1 MTEEF
6 INDYTI
12 TIAKLLRERFDDIEN
27 HSLGKVKSGVSVGFD
42 YLDDMTQGLPK
53 GSLIVLGGRPS
64 MGKTTFSL
72 NMALNVA
79 KSQNLPIC
87 IFNLERSKEQICDR
101 FLSMECKIDTNRIR
115 TGKLTKDEWQS
126 FADGINTIGTLPI
139 FIANKHINSILDMQ
153 RICQSIKEQS
163 LEQNLGLIILDYQ
176 RFHDYSPFMDVS
188 KREENLSNLIK
199 GLKSIAK
206 GLNVPII
213 LISQVDKDVEKR
225 SNKRPLLS
233 DLRDCDV
240 LEFYTDIIWM
250 IYRDVYYN
258 LDTEDE
264 RIAEIITYKNNNGP
278 PGTVKLLF
286 EPEYGIFRNLD
297 Y

>member
-12 TIAKLLRERFDDIEN
+12 TIAELLSERFDDIEN

-42 YLDDMTQGLPK
+42 YLDAMTHGLPR

-87 IFNLERSKEQICDR
+87 IFNLGISKEQICDR
-101 FLSMECKIDTNRIR
+101 FLSIECKIDTNRIR

-139 FIANKHINSILDMQ
+139 FIADKHINSILDMQ

-163 LEQNLGLIILDYQ
+163 VEQNLGLIILDYN

-199 GLKSIAK
+199 SLKSIAK

-213 LISQVDKDVEKR
+213 LISQVDKDVEKK
-225 SNKRPLLS
+225 SNNRPFLS
-233 DLRDCDV
+233 DLRDCNV
-240 LEFYTDIIWM
+240 LEFYADIISM
-250 IYRDVYYN
+250 IYRDEYYN
-258 LDTEDE
+258 PDTEDGG
-264 RIAEIITYKNNNGP
+264 IAEIIFFKNNYGP
-278 PGTVKLLF
+278 IGFIKLLF
-286 EPEYGIFRNLD
+286 ECKYGIFRNLD